1 VTIGARPLP
10 LIALIAAFL
19 LLGTAAA
26 SAYDDSALPQDR
38 GTACSSWCRS
48 WMGVGDGVASA
59 PPAAEAAPAA
69 AIAPNPVVA
78 ARPRPAAKPMA
89 SARKPGR
96 GRATAAAPARRLTVV
111 ATPLPK
117 AYHSPTE
124 TKTSKTG
131 GAAPIVTAP
140 AGIAEAVQTQPAVV
154 PAPVQISPFQALPMP
169 TPPMTDAPA
178 TRPSEPMLPVVVTVA
193 PPAIDAIVPPPMPTL
208 PMADAPAKW
217 PSESLPPVVVAVA
230 PPAIDAIVSP
240 PRKAEAEPVGR
251 PAPST
256 HASASTGIRQ
266 VETSFPIKLAFYAVL
281 AGLVLLAFRTGSG
294 PAVDA

>member
-1 VTIGARPLP
+1 MTIGARPLP
-10 LIALIAAFL
+10 LIAAFL

-26 SAYDDSALPQDR
+26 SAYDDSALSQDR

-69 AIAPNPVVA
+69 AAAMNPVVA

-154 PAPVQISPFQALPMP
+154 PAPVQISALQAPPMP
-169 TPPMTDAPA
+169 TPPTTDTPA
-178 TRPSEPMLPVVVTVA
+178 KRPLESLLPVVVAVA
-193 PPAIDAIVPPPMPTL
+193 QPAIDAIVPLPLPTPPMVEAPADQPSESLLPVVVAAAPLAIDAIVPPPQ
-208 PMADAPAKW
+208 
-217 PSESLPPVVVAVA
+217 
-230 PPAIDAIVSP
+230 
-240 PRKAEAEPVGR
+240 KAEAEPNGR
-251 PAPST
+251 PKSSIQ
-256 HASASTGIRQ
+256 ASASTGIRQ

-294 PAVDA
+294 PAIDA

>member
-1 VTIGARPLP
+1 
-10 LIALIAAFL
+10 
-19 LLGTAAA
+19 
-26 SAYDDSALPQDR
+26 
-38 GTACSSWCRS
+38 
-48 WMGVGDGVASA
+48 
-59 PPAAEAAPAA
+59 
-69 AIAPNPVVA
+69 
-78 ARPRPAAKPMA
+78 MA

-111 ATPLPK
+111 TTPLPK

-154 PAPVQISPFQALPMP
+154 PAPVQISPFQAPPMP
-169 TPPMTDAPA
+169 TPPTTDAPA
-178 TRPSEPMLPVVVTVA
+178 NRPP
-193 PPAIDAIVPPPMPTL
+193 
-208 PMADAPAKW
+208 
-217 PSESLPPVVVAVA
+217 ESLLPVVVAVA
-230 PPAIDAIVSP
+230 QPAIEAIVSP

-251 PAPST
+251 PAPSIHVST
-256 HASASTGIRQ
+256 STGIRQ

-281 AGLVLLAFRTGSG
+281 AGLVLLAFRPGSG

>member
-1 VTIGARPLP
+1 VTIHARPLP
-10 LIALIAAFL
+10 FIAAFL

-26 SAYDDSALPQDR
+26 SAHDDSALSQDR
-38 GTACSSWCRS
+38 GTACTSWCRS
-48 WMGVGDGVASA
+48 WMGVGDAVASV
-59 PPAAEAAPAA
+59 PPAAEAAPASAA

-78 ARPRPAAKPMA
+78 ARPRPVAKPVA
-89 SARKPGR
+89 SARNPGR
-96 GRATAAAPARRLTVV
+96 GRAAAAAPARRLTVV

-140 AGIAEAVQTQPAVV
+140 AGIAQAVQTQPAVV

-169 TPPMTDAPA
+169 TPPTTDAPA
-178 TRPSEPMLPVVVTVA
+178 TRPSESLLPVVVAVA
-193 PPAIDAIVPPPMPTL
+193 PPAIDAIVPPPMPTV
-208 PMADAPAKW
+208 PMTDAPAKW
-217 PSESLPPVVVAVA
+217 PSESLLPVVVAVV
-230 PPAIDAIVSP
+230 PPAIDAIVPP
-240 PRKAEAEPVGR
+240 PRMAEAEPVGR
-251 PAPST
+251 PAPSI

-266 VETSFPIKLAFYAVL
+266 VETSVPIKLAFYAVL
-281 AGLVLLAFRTGSG
+281 AGLTLLAFRTGSG

>member
-1 VTIGARPLP
+1 MTIGARPLP

-169 TPPMTDAPA
+169 TPPTTDAPA
-178 TRPSEPMLPVVVTVA
+178 TRPSE
-193 PPAIDAIVPPPMPTL
+193 
-208 PMADAPAKW
+208 
-217 PSESLPPVVVAVA
+217 SLLPVVVAVA
-230 PPAIDAIVSP
+230 PPAIDAIVP
-240 PRKAEAEPVGR
+240 PPQMAEAEPVGR
-251 PAPST
+251 PAPSIE
-256 HASASTGIRQ
+256 ASASTGIRQ

-281 AGLVLLAFRTGSG
+281 AGLTLLAFRTGSG
-294 PAVDA
+294 PVVDA

>member
-1 VTIGARPLP
+1 MTIGARPLP
-10 LIALIAAFL
+10 LIAAFL

-26 SAYDDSALPQDR
+26 SAYDDSALSQDR

-48 WMGVGDGVASA
+48 WMGVGDAVASA

-69 AIAPNPVVA
+69 AAAMNPVVA

-169 TPPMTDAPA
+169 TPPTTDAPA
-178 TRPSEPMLPVVVTVA
+178 TRPSEPMLPVVTVA
-193 PPAIDAIVPPPMPTL
+193 PPAIDAIVPPSMPTP

-217 PSESLPPVVVAVA
+217 PSESVLPVVVAAA
-230 PPAIDAIVSP
+230 PLAIDAIVP
-240 PRKAEAEPVGR
+240 PPQKAEAEPNGR
-251 PAPST
+251 PKSSIQ
-256 HASASTGIRQ
+256 ASASTGIRQ